1 MSRCGVSLPLLLSVV
16 IPATAIAQLQPGDSL
31 AVVQAVARYHAA
43 LESGDTVVI
52 KGMLAP
58 GAVVLKRG
66 EATRLQG
73 EVLQAEIRWARAVN
87 RRPTQVSARVL
98 GWGAYVYSA
107 ALVEAKANP
116 AALQGTEVE
125 SVVLSRLGRTWFIEL
140 VHSSL
145 GSSN

>member
-1 MSRCGVSLPLLLSVV
+1 MPRFLPLLLC
-16 IPATAIAQLQPGDSL
+16 TAMTTPVTAQLHPEDSL
-31 AVVQAVARYHAA
+31 AVIQTVARFHAA
-43 LESGDTVVI
+43 LESGDTLALR
-52 KGMLAP
+52 GLLAP

-73 EVLQAEIRWARAVN
+73 DALQAEIRWARAIT
-87 RRPTQVSARVL
+87 RGPTQVVARVL
-98 GWGAYVYSA
+98 GWGAFVYSA
-107 ALVEAKANP
+107 ARVEAKANP
-116 AALQGTEVE
+116 AAIQGTEVE